1 MYNYSNLCDYE
12 FEILCKD
19 IMQKK
24 LGKPLQIFA
33 RGRDGGIDITD
44 DTVKKNVVI
53 QVKHYIK
60 SKYADLLS
68 SLKKEV
74 AKVVELA
81 PDEYYV
87 CCAVELTAANKTEIY
102 GMFSEYMEDS
112 GNILSLNDIDEFLQ
126 DPENEDIVRK
136 HYKLWL
142 ESTGVLGEIYNRD
155 IFIDCETL
163 LYDIENEQKEFV
175 ETTAYRQCIDILEQ
189 DRLLMILGMPGTGKT
204 LTTKMLALYYA
215 ASGYRIVYTTN
226 GDLQSIKKALST
238 DKDSKE
244 IILLDDC
251 LGQYYFRMKDTQEN
265 ELMSL
270 VKYILMHKNKKLIM
284 NSRVTIFQQAKET
297 YIDLHSF
304 IESEKIKL
312 QFIDMSMMT
321 VEDKGRIFKNHL
333 YFRNIPLDYYAQIVK
348 DHNYRKIVNHRN
360 YTPRIVDYVTRVQN
374 YKRVG
379 SSGYCDFI
387 MRCLDT
393 PMEIWSDE
401 FNNRLQPE
409 DRIFLTSLFSL
420 TDVSVEEDVLHR
432 VFNARIASLSSIDT
446 TKNVWFGV
454 LTRMEGTFVKIIAHN
469 GVREIGVLNPS
480 VNDFLKHHLDGNEL
494 EVNEIKKKSTEY
506 RQIVRGFGPDMKDVM
521 LAGNALSY
529 NYGDDREKYAV
540 ILTYI
545 CELGICNDAYRDIV
559 GEFVRKLPF
568 FYYEKKINTF
578 TILPMLFREPIAG
591 YYHSYELFS
600 AEAFDRLLMK
610 MDFDDFCIWQDG
622 LNENKIDLHSKVN
635 IDLFVSQLDRAI
647 RGYIDEC
654 DREEYYMEYDMYEL
668 FNDNMIFNGEYQE
681 VDTDKVVKIVVER
694 VQEDI
699 YEDIMDK
706 LSVFPRRISDKIDI
720 SSYDVW
726 VDSSEIDQYVDETLA
741 DPGERDIYDYYDD
754 VESYSGRLSGMDEL
768 DLIFVLRS

>member
-81 PDEYYV
+81 PYEYYV

-175 ETTAYRQCIDILEQ
+175 ETMPYRQCIDILEQ

-215 ASGYRIVYTTN
+215 ASDYRIVYTTN

-284 NSRVTIFQQAKET
+284 NSRVTIFQQTKET

-333 YFRNIPLDYYAQIVK
+333 YFRNIPSDYYAQIVK

-379 SSGYCDFI
+379 NSGYCDFI

-446 TKNVWFGV
+446 TKNVWLGV
-454 LTRMEGTFVKIIAHN
+454 WTRMEGTFVKIIAHN

-540 ILTYI
+540 ILTHI

-559 GEFVRKLPF
+559 GEFVRRLPF
-568 FYYEKKINTF
+568 FYYENKINTF

-591 YYHSYELFS
+591 YYDSYELFS
-600 AEAFDRLLMK
+600 AETFARLLMK
-610 MDFDDFCIWQDG
+610 MDFDDFCILQDG
-622 LNENKIDLHSKVN
+622 LNENRIDLHSKMN
-635 IDLFVSQLDRAI
+635 IDFFVSQLDRAI

-681 VDTDKVVKIVVER
+681 VDTDKVVKIVTER

-706 LSVFPRRISDKIDI
+706 LSVFPRFISDKIDI
-720 SSYDVW
+720 SSYDVG

-768 DLIFVLRS
+768 DLIFAE

>member
-1 MYNYSNLCDYE
+1 M
-12 FEILCKD
+12 
-19 IMQKK
+19 
-24 LGKPLQIFA
+24 
-33 RGRDGGIDITD
+33 
-44 DTVKKNVVI
+44 
-53 QVKHYIK
+53 
-60 SKYADLLS
+60 
-68 SLKKEV
+68 
-74 AKVVELA
+74 
-81 PDEYYV
+81 
-87 CCAVELTAANKTEIY
+87 
-102 GMFSEYMEDS
+102 
-112 GNILSLNDIDEFLQ
+112 
-126 DPENEDIVRK
+126 
-136 HYKLWL
+136 
-142 ESTGVLGEIYNRD
+142 
-155 IFIDCETL
+155 
-163 LYDIENEQKEFV
+163 
-175 ETTAYRQCIDILEQ
+175 
-189 DRLLMILGMPGTGKT
+189 
-204 LTTKMLALYYA
+204 
-215 ASGYRIVYTTN
+215 
-226 GDLQSIKKALST
+226 
-238 DKDSKE
+238 
-244 IILLDDC
+244 
-251 LGQYYFRMKDTQEN
+251 
-265 ELMSL
+265 
-270 VKYILMHKNKKLIM
+270 
-284 NSRVTIFQQAKET
+284 
-297 YIDLHSF
+297 
-304 IESEKIKL
+304 
-312 QFIDMSMMT
+312 
-321 VEDKGRIFKNHL
+321 
-333 YFRNIPLDYYAQIVK
+333 K

-379 SSGYCDFI
+379 KSEYCDFI

-578 TILPMLFREPIAG
+578 TILPMLFRKPIAG
-591 YYHSYELFS
+591 YYDSYELIS
-600 AEAFDRLLMK
+600 AETFARLLMK
-610 MDFDDFCIWQDG
+610 MDFDDFCILQDG
-622 LNENKIDLHSKVN
+622 LNENRIDLHSKVN
-635 IDLFVSQLDRAI
+635 IDFFVSQLDRAI

-681 VDTDKVVKIVVER
+681 VDVDKVVKIVTER

-699 YEDIMDK
+699 YEDITDK
-706 LSVFPRRISDKIDI
+706 MSVFPRSISDKIDI

-726 VDSSEIDQYVDETLA
+726 VDSSEIDQYVDDTLA

-768 DLIFVLRS
+768 DLIFAE

>member
-142 ESTGVLGEIYNRD
+142 ESTGVLGDIYNRD

-304 IESEKIKL
+304 IELEKIKL
-312 QFIDMSMMT
+312 QFIDMSMMI

-333 YFRNIPLDYYAQIVK
+333 YFRNIPSDYYAQIVK

-379 SSGYCDFI
+379 NSEYCDFI

-393 PMEIWSDE
+393 PMEIWNDE

-559 GEFVRKLPF
+559 GEFVCKLPF

-591 YYHSYELFS
+591 YYDSYELLS
-600 AEAFDRLLMK
+600 AETFARLLMK
-610 MDFDDFCIWQDG
+610 MDFDDFCILQDG
-622 LNENKIDLHSKVN
+622 LNENRINLHSKMN
-635 IDLFVSQLDRAI
+635 IDFFVSQLDRAI

-681 VDTDKVVKIVVER
+681 VDVDKVVKIVTER

-699 YEDIMDK
+699 YEYIMDK
-706 LSVFPRRISDKIDI
+706 LSVFPRSISDKIDI

-741 DPGERDIYDYYDD
+741 DPGDRDIYDYYDD

-768 DLIFVLRS
+768 DLIFAE